1 MRLCTLGDLLLDVTV
16 LLAGELNRGAD
27 TRAETRLGA
36 GGQAANVAAWAA
48 SLGADVR
55 FVGKRTTDEGSRIAA
70 AELAGHGVEVAG
82 PVAEGR
88 TGVVL
93 CLVGPDGDRTMASD
107 RGVAPELRPDEL
119 ERAWFSDR
127 DYLHLSGYI
136 LLREPGASAAAEAVE
151 AVRATGGR
159 LSVDLASWAAIRD
172 YGPKLLLALLRELE
186 PDVVFATEREH
197 EALGGD
203 LSTTWVLKRGA
214 GGFAVSG
221 QEWPAVPAKA
231 IDATGA
237 GDALAAG
244 FLVGGPKLAADAAAR
259 CVSKVGAMP

>member
-16 LLAGELNRGAD
+16 RLGAVLNPGAD
-27 TRAETRLGA
+27 TRAEARLGA

-48 SLGADVR
+48 YFGAATR
-55 FVGKRTTDEGSRIAA
+55 FVGRRAADEAGRIAA
-70 AELAGHGVEVAG
+70 EELAAHGVEIAG

-93 CLVGPDGDRTMASD
+93 CLIGPDGDRTMASD
-107 RGVAPELRPDEL
+107 RGIAPELRPDEL
-119 ERAWFSDR
+119 ERSWFADR
-127 DYLHLSGYI
+127 DHLHLSGYI
-136 LLREPGASAAAEAVE
+136 LLREPGASAAADAAS
-151 AVRATGGR
+151 AVRGAGGR
-159 LSVDLASWAAIRD
+159 LSVDLSSWAAIRD
-172 YGPKLLLALLRELE
+172 YGPESLRALLRELA
-186 PDVVFATEREH
+186 PDLVFATERERQV
-197 EALGGD
+197 LGGD

-221 QEWPAVPAKA
+221 REWPAVPAEA
-231 IDATGA
+231 VDATGA

-244 FLVGGPKLAADAAAR
+244 FLVGGPELAAEAAAR